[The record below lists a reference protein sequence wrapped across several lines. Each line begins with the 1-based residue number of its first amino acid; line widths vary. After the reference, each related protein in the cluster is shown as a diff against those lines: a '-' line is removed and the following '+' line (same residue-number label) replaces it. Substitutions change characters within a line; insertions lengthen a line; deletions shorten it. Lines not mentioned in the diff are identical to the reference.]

1 MCLSRLGKGTAATG
15 LWDGIIMNQN
25 DLTGFIV
32 EIIKERISAGWELPL
47 VVTVMSAN
55 GSVMSGTYKPN
66 ANRDGVDY
74 EEHVNW
80 SPQSGM
86 QLPIRIVV
94 SKGEQAIKVTLTKDG
109 VGPITPFSN
118 N

>member
-15 LWDGIIMNQN
+15 LWDGIIMDQN

-55 GSVMSGTYKPN
+55 GSVISGAYKPN
-66 ANRDGVDY
+66 ENRDGVDY
-74 EEHVNW
+74 EERVNW
-80 SPQSGM
+80 SPVAGM
-86 QLPIRIVV
+86 QLPIHIVV
-94 SKGEQAIKVTLTKDG
+94 SKGDQAIKVTLTKDG